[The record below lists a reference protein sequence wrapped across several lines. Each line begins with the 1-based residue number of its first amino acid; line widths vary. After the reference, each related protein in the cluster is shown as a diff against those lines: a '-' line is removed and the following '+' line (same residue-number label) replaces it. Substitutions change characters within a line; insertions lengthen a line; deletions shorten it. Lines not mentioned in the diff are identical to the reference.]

1 MKANYDALVNEL
13 VAGLGKLPEGT
24 EITLCRLMTFRG
36 IDPKPYE
43 KNGDLFDV
51 CEVFRKAARKAGFK
65 LDNSRYRNLI
75 IGLPWN
81 IPFTARKKG

>member
-1 MKANYDALVNEL
+1 MKANYDALINEL
-13 VAGLGKLPEGT
+13 VAGLEKLPEGT
-24 EITLCRLMTFRG
+24 EITVCRLMTFCG
-36 IDPKPYE
+36 VDPKPYE
-43 KNGDLFDV
+43 KKGELFDV
-51 CEVFRKAARKAGFK
+51 VDAFWKGARKAGFK